1 MMKIKIRN
9 FAVILC
15 VIQTFSV
22 CAINFPDCNS
32 WNIMGFYCNGVFV
45 EMNRNRIATWKYEKN
60 KLQMNGKL
68 TLLCQWKN
76 KSYPD
81 YNFHVGASV
90 VQGKRFWLLGGE
102 GTVNNRKCQSVATV
116 MTGTIEPDGRVCDMK
131 AVRSLPFPTRA
142 GRALICD
149 GKIWFLGGS
158 GENKLIF
165 AKILENGELDEW
177 QYGKAYPLPVCRGGF
192 VYYKGCFY
200 ANGIAHFALRT
211 GGSKIYAMKIPE
223 NGIGKKWVQVES
235 PANALG
241 RLYVHNETLYYF
253 DEISGNIYKT
263 IQEDDGIQ
271 LAEWQLAGKMPC
283 PPDTE
288 GVTVEEVPDG
298 WFFFGGAMRRAGKFI
313 GFYQGAF
320 VPFSNLK

>member
-45 EMNRNRIATWKYEKN
+45 EMNRTRIATWKYEKN

-165 AKILENGELDEW
+165 AN
-177 QYGKAYPLPVCRGGF
+177 
-192 VYYKGCFY
+192 
-200 ANGIAHFALRT
+200 AHFALRT